1 MFQSLSWDKFNSS
14 PPLVVQGTLPSGF
27 NPSVGISLIQAWCC
41 HRRSRVHF
49 LFQSLSWDK
58 FNSSSVAETYAQGI
72 REFQSLSWD
81 KFNSSMASRLFRPG
95 RGNVS
100 IPQLG

>member
-58 FNSSSVAETYAQGI
+58 FNSSQ
-72 REFQSLSWD
+72 
-81 KFNSSMASRLFRPG
+81 KCSRLKFEDRSFNPSVG
-95 RGNVS
+95 ISLIQAPLRASTPKGLESFN
-100 IPQLG
+100 P